1 MNCDV
6 LVAGASAAGLN
17 AAISAAEKGADVILA
32 DADLRGAMRPANT
45 LFEGMART
53 AGINIDDSY
62 IQNQLEGMQIISPS
76 GLAVTIPAQGYF
88 LDRRKLDDYY
98 LRLAQDAGVA
108 LLPGTVQ
115 EAKLQGTRRV
125 VLIGEERIDA
135 RVVIDTSGLA
145 GSIARREG
153 IEPMRHREDIAWAM
167 EADVELEG
175 LGDEPLFQY
184 WIGSISPGWKAT
196 FSPAGGDR
204 ATLGVFVRGHGQN
217 VQPFFRGFLS
227 RFKAFKA
234 FKSRQYRDIEEMKIL
249 SIRRGG
255 DPIAVL
261 PGKIVADSLMVAGGA
276 AGQSGLAYSIRAGR
290 ICGSVAQA
298 AAKRDVSRRSLYR
311 YVRLWNREFYWQY
324 RMGRASLQTL
334 AAMKDPEIDRL
345 VRGLSGKRLIS
356 SGSFARKAILA
367 GAATALSRPRTVLDL
382 ARNLMRG

>member
-1 MNCDV
+1 MNCDI

-17 AAISAAEKGADVILA
+17 AAISAAEEGADVILA
-32 DADLRGAMRPANT
+32 DTDLRGAMRPANT

-76 GLAVTIPAQGYF
+76 GLAVTIPAAGYF
-88 LDRRKLDDYY
+88 LDRQKLDDYY
-98 LRLAQDAGVA
+98 LSLAQDAGVA
-108 LLPGTVQ
+108 LLAGTVQ
-115 EAKLQGTRRV
+115 EAKLQGSRRV
-125 VLIGEERIDA
+125 VWIGEERIDA
-135 RVVIDTSGLA
+135 RVVIDTSGVA

-153 IEPMRHREDIAWAM
+153 LEPMRHREDVAWAM
-167 EADVELEG
+167 EADVELPG

-217 VQPFFRGFLS
+217 VQPFFRGFLG
-227 RFKAFKA
+227 RFKAFKS
-234 FKSRQYRDIEEMKIL
+234 KQYRDMEEMKIL

-261 PGKIVADSLMVAGGA
+261 PGEIVADSLMVAGGA

-290 ICGSVAQA
+290 ICGSVAAQA

-334 AAMKDPEIDRL
+334 AGMKDPEIDRL
-345 VRGLSGKRLIS
+345 VGGLSGKRLIS
-356 SGSFARKAILA
+356 RGSFARKAILA